1 MQHPEHL
8 AQFASLFDRR
18 DINRFISAPW
28 LISAFDAP
36 VWRYSF
42 GYKVVQELDWSVQLY
57 DGSFLIDPKN
67 SRLLKALR
75 CWLIASTQ
83 NAENH
88 RHTNSMGAQAADFR
102 RTITLIDHMLQ
113 RGADLDLCTHGLS
126 MLTYDDMTDILEQVG
141 SSSYIAVST
150 YDWNRNLTAF
160 CKSLVKI
167 SDPAEIQQTLKD
179 HAYLSVIT
187 PIQLEDNELD
197 ISLEDIP
204 AVRAALFIHKLYH
217 QIPTGGLN
225 VNSARISAQIYGNTL
240 AGKKRL
246 KPMHRILGYVQYDDR
261 FTRELD
267 GVPVTTKNRD
277 RMTRRDLVLY
287 RTCFTTL
294 QKLSRFDLSIPSSD
308 DLLSIARYNVTGS
321 KMGRFKNVPTDII
334 FKTIRNAIEFHIDYG
349 QHILKSYINLA
360 KHAVKHQVSLTSI
373 PDETVITLIEPE
385 IAELGVRKLG
395 ISTRSPGKA
404 PSAERKQKK
413 DFYFRRL
420 RNNEGLLELLA
431 VYFAS
436 VQIVVGGTMAKR
448 GVELRGLIPGTCLS
462 EDMKW
467 LIAPIAK
474 STRGRKG
481 LRSNNARPIDPL
493 AAEMIQG
500 IVKFQDGLLAI
511 GYIEKT
517 LPLFSS
523 PGLLGVT
530 SLIPCDVYLYYKN
543 IDLFCDYFQVDVDDN
558 GRRYYLRQHQLRR
571 FFALVFL
578 NSGYGASIELL
589 QWMFGHSD
597 PEHIWNY
604 ITEELPGKELR
615 NTLAQ
620 ALSERMASGKASE
633 YTDIIDLIEDHF
645 GTRSVS
651 VMDTEQL
658 SGWLDFLMESG
669 ELKLEPVFL
678 ENDSGYR
685 VELLTIVRKKY
696 ELE

>member
-1 MQHPEHL
+1 MQYPEHL
-8 AQFASLFDRR
+8 AQFASLFNRR

-36 VWRYSF
+36 IWRYNF
-42 GYKVVQELDWSVQLY
+42 GYKADQELDWNIQLY
-57 DGSFLIDPKN
+57 DGSLLIDPKN
-67 SRLLKALR
+67 SKLLKALR

-83 NAENH
+83 NAASH
-88 RHTNSMGAQAADFR
+88 QHTNSMGAQAADFR
-102 RTITLIDHMLQ
+102 RTITLIDHILQ
-113 RGADLDLCTHGLS
+113 RGADLELCTHGLS

-141 SSSYIAVST
+141 TSSHIAEST
-150 YDWNRNLTAF
+150 YDWNRNLTDF
-160 CKSLVKI
+160 CRRLVKT
-167 SDPAEIQQTLKD
+167 SDPADIKTTLKD
-179 HAYLSVIT
+179 HPYLSVIN
-187 PIQLEDNELD
+187 PLQLEDNELD

-204 AVRAALFIHKLYH
+204 KVRAALFIKKLYH

-225 VNSARISAQIYGNTL
+225 VNSAKISAQIYENTL

-246 KPMHRILGYVQYDDR
+246 KPMHRILGYVQHNDR
-261 FTRELD
+261 FTRELN
-267 GVPVTTKNRD
+267 GVPVTTTNRD

-287 RTCFTTL
+287 RTSFTAL
-294 QKLSRFDLSIPSSD
+294 QKLSRFDLCIPSSE
-308 DLLSIARYNVTGS
+308 DLRSIALYKVSGS

-334 FKTIRNAIEFHIDYG
+334 FKSIRNAIEFHVDYG
-349 QHILKSYINLA
+349 QHILKSYVNLA
-360 KHAVKHQVSLTSI
+360 KYTVEHQVSLTSV
-373 PDETVITLIEPE
+373 PDETVIALIEPE
-385 IAELGVRKLG
+385 IAELGVRQLG

-404 PSAERKQKK
+404 PNAKRKQKK

-448 GVELRGLIPGTCLS
+448 GVELRGLIPSTCLS

-481 LRSNNARPIDPL
+481 LRSTNARPIDPL

-500 IVKFQDGLLAI
+500 IAKFQEKLLDI
-511 GYIEKT
+511 GYVEKA

-543 IDLFCDYFQVDVDDN
+543 IDLFCDYFQVDVDAQ

-597 PEHIWNY
+597 PYHIWNY

-620 ALSERMASGKASE
+620 AMSEQMASRGASE

-645 GTRSVS
+645 GTRIVS
-651 VMDTEQL
+651 VMDTEKL
-658 SGWLDFLMESG
+658 SGWLDFLMEGG

-685 VELLTIVRKKY
+685 VELLTIVRKKH